1 MSTIDLIQEAFNN
14 HNIKYRIVETEQLS
28 FIDAGYNIQ
37 GGPTVRFHFISQDRD
52 DSNDVQIRI
61 FGLLNKISAD
71 KRGVILEACNRINS
85 ELRFLKFYVDKE
97 GNLSGQADL
106 PTKISEDCVGECCF
120 ELFVRSMQILDQCY
134 HYFPEA
140 YYSAAAVGKR
150 ADCNSAAGHSAAAHC
165 TAADRSAA
173 VQYCRRPGYSP
184 EVLNSAAAEAA
195 QAHPCRFPVPAS
207 ADSVFRSAY
216 RISRFHSS
224 GFRSR
229 YRNRYC

>member
-28 FIDAGYNIQ
+28 FIDAGYIIQ

-140 YYSAAAVGKR
+140 YYSAPATDKSEKLLNTLNALKDLR
-150 ADCNSAAGHSAAAHC
+150 DNPITIQTEDS
-165 TAADRSAA
+165 DR
-173 VQYCRRPGYSP
+173 
-184 EVLNSAAAEAA
+184 NT
-195 QAHPCRFPVPAS
+195 
-207 ADSVFRSAY
+207 DK
-216 RISRFHSS
+216 
-224 GFRSR
+224 
-229 YRNRYC
+229 